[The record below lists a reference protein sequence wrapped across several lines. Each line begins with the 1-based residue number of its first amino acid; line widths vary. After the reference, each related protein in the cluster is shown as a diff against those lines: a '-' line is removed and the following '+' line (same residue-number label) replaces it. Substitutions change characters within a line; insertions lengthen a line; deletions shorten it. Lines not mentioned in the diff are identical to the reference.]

1 MDLSTNYLGLKLKN
15 PLVPSASP
23 FSENL
28 DNIKIMEESGA
39 SAVVFHSL
47 FEEQI
52 INEAENF
59 HHHITF
65 GTESFVEATSF
76 FPEPQDFHIGIENYL
91 ANLTKAKETVS
102 IPVIASLNCKSL
114 GSWTDFAKE
123 IEKTGVDAL
132 ELNIYNIPT
141 NFDLSPQYIEDSYLN
156 IIKKI
161 RSEINIP
168 IAVKLS
174 PYFNNMAYMA
184 KKISEAGA
192 NGLVL
197 FNRFYQPDIDIETL
211 KMKTTLSLSTS
222 VENRLSLTWIG
233 ILYDNITADL
243 AATSGIHKTED
254 VIKLIMAGAN
264 VTMMCSALLKNG
276 IPYLKI
282 IEKELKEWLEEHE
295 YHSLKQMHGSMS
307 KKKSHDGK
315 AFERE
320 QYIHT
325 IQNFSN

>member
-1 MDLSTNYLGLKLKN
+1 MDLSTNYLGFKLRT

-28 DNIKIMEESGA
+28 DNIKLMEEAGA

-52 INEAENF
+52 INESENF

-65 GTESFVEATSF
+65 GTESFSEATSF
-76 FPEPQDFHIGIENYL
+76 FPEPQDFHIGIERYL
-91 ANLTKAKETVS
+91 NNLTKAKKMVS
-102 IPVIASLNCKSL
+102 IPVIASLNCNDL
-114 GSWTDFAKE
+114 GTWTEFAKE
-123 IEKTGVDAL
+123 IQNTGVDAL

-141 NFDLSPQYIEDSYLN
+141 NFDLSSQDIEDNYLN
-156 IIKKI
+156 IIKQV
-161 RSEINIP
+161 RSEITIP
-168 IAVKLS
+168 FAVKLS
-174 PYFNNMAYMA
+174 PYFNNMSYMA

-197 FNRFYQPDIDIETL
+197 FNRFYQPDIDIEDL
-211 KMKTTLSLSTS
+211 KMKPSLSLSTS
-222 VENRLSLTWIG
+222 AENKLSLTWIG

-243 AATSGIHKTED
+243 AATSGIHNKED

-264 VTMMCSALLKNG
+264 VTMMCSVLLKNG
-276 IPYLKI
+276 INYLKVV
-282 IEKELKEWLEEHE
+282 EKELKEWLEEHE
-295 YHSLKQMHGSMS
+295 YNSLKQMQGSMS
-307 KKKSHDGK
+307 KKKSHNGK

-325 IQNFSN
+325 IQNFH